1 MSFQM
6 KNCDNSKEIRVE
18 SPWRGQR
25 ITQRSTTKSQHREG
39 VTFFRKD
46 KKKVSKE
53 IKSWEK
59 VKREWDFS
67 DFSNFLR
74 AILNLL
80 RILIKTLKQK
90 FETLFTR
97 HIISQ
102 FLPPESEANCIKKSH
117 LTYSLPPCMAANFQ
131 ILLQVDFSQI

>member
-59 VKREWDFS
+59 VKHEWDF
-67 DFSNFLR
+67 FRF
-74 AILNLL
+74 
-80 RILIKTLKQK
+80 
-90 FETLFTR
+90 F
-97 HIISQ
+97 
-102 FLPPESEANCIKKSH
+102 
-117 LTYSLPPCMAANFQ
+117 
-131 ILLQVDFSQI
+131 